1 VDEFD
6 RSRNKTWWMNDGA
19 LDRYSRS
26 WYKGRGFSAG
36 STVGLFVVCH
46 CPHTFPSAGTY
57 K

>member
-1 VDEFD
+1 LHAGGHWDVDEFD

-36 STVGLFVVCH
+36 YFAFQSKPQH
-46 CPHTFPSAGTY
+46 
-57 K
+57 